1 MTGQAEGFSK
11 RIQANVPAELKD
23 AVRALVE
30 QGAYDSEAEAI
41 RAALWQFVRQHA
53 PASPAPT
60 PSPAPAAPAPLPDEL
75 HRDLKRRL
83 DLLAW
88 LMTVAL
94 LLMATIA
101 SRILNALGRGGVE
114 PMQLVEEALQASV
127 QDQQTARRK
136 LAAGWHAFR
145 QAGQHRL

>member
-1 MTGQAEGFSK
+1 MANQAEGFSK

-23 AVRALVE
+23 QVRALVE
-30 QGAYDSEAEAI
+30 QGAYDSEAEAV
-41 RAALWQFVRQHA
+41 RAALWQFVGQGRTASPA
-53 PASPAPT
+53 PASPQE
-60 PSPAPAAPAPLPDEL
+60 PLSDDL
-75 HRDLKRRL
+75 HNDLKRRL

-101 SRILNALGRGGVE
+101 SRILNALGRGSVE
-114 PMQLVEEALQASV
+114 PMQLIDEALRASV

-136 LAAGWHAFR
+136 LAAGWRAFR
-145 QAGQHRL
+145 EAGQRRL